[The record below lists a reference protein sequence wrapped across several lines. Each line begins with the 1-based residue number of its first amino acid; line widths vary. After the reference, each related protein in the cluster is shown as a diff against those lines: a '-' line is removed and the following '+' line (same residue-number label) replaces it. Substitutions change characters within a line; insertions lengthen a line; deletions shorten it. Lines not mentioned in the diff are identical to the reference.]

1 MARMPRIVIPGQPL
15 HVIQRGNNRADIFFE
30 RCDYLHYLNDL
41 REAAE
46 RHGCAIH
53 AYVLMTNH
61 VHLLLTPDGEQGPA
75 RMMQAVGR
83 RYVRYVNTRH
93 GRTGTLWE
101 GRYKS
106 VVVDSENYLLACSR
120 YIELNPV
127 RAGMVT
133 HPGEYAWSSF
143 GRNARGMTDS
153 LVTPHPVYRALAPS
167 AVEREAA
174 YRALFGSL
182 LESRIL
188 KEIRDATHAGT
199 ILGGKRFRKEVE
211 AVLGR
216 PVARRNHGGDRRS
229 KEFCQRKEKSRG
241 QSC

>member
-15 HVIQRGNNRADIFFE
+15 HVIQRGNNRADVFFQ
-30 RCDYLHYLNDL
+30 RSDYLRYLNDL

-46 RHGCAIH
+46 RYGCAIH

-61 VHLLLTPDGEQGPA
+61 VHLLLTPDHEQGPA
-75 RMMQAVGR
+75 HMMQAVGR

-133 HPGEYAWSSF
+133 HPGEYSWSSY
-143 GRNARGMTDS
+143 GCNARGVADN
-153 LVTPHPVYRALAPS
+153 LITPHPVYRALGPS
-167 AVEREAA
+167 AAEREAA
-174 YRALFGSL
+174 YGALFGGL
-182 LESRIL
+182 LESRTL
-188 KEIRDATHAGT
+188 KEIRDATHAGMV
-199 ILGGKRFRKEVE
+199 LGGKRFRKEVE
-211 AVLGR
+211 AALGR
-216 PVARRNHGGDRRS
+216 PVARRAHGGDRRS
-229 KEFCQRKEKSRG
+229 KEFRQRKTT
-241 QSC
+241 